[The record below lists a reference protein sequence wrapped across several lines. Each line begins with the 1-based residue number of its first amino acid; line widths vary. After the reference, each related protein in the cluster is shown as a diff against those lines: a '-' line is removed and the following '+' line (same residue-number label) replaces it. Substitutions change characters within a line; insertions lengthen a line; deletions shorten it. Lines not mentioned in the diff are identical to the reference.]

1 MNLTPVRIVIIKKSN
16 NVCWQRYWGVET
28 HIARGKMINYS
39 LYGKEYGDSS
49 KRKEK
54 SKQKKKVELPYDMI

>member
-16 NVCWQRYWGVET
+16 NVSWQRYWGVET

-39 LYGKEYGDSS
+39 LYGKEYGDYS
-49 KRKEK
+49 KKKKEK
-54 SKQKKKVELPYDMI
+54 KKKVKKRKR

>member
-16 NVCWQRYWGVET
+16 NVSWQRYWGVET

-39 LYGKEYGDSS
+39 LYGKEYGDYS
-49 KRKEK
+49 KKK
-54 SKQKKKVELPYDMI
+54 SKK